1 MSFVFQSASMGDYIY
16 YIFSEACL
24 IMGHHL
30 FYLPLDLVYKYFIG
44 IFTYMFRRDIGQLTF
59 FVMSLCGL
67 YIRVTVDFLK
77 GLDSV
82 PVSVFCNNL
91 RSIGVNC

>member
-1 MSFVFQSASMGDYIY
+1 
-16 YIFSEACL
+16 
-24 IMGHHL
+24 
-30 FYLPLDLVYKYFIG
+30 
-44 IFTYMFRRDIGQLTF
+44 MFKRDIGQLTF
-59 FVMSLCGL
+59 FIMSLCGL

-91 RSIGVNC
+91 RSIGVNCLKIW

>member
-1 MSFVFQSASMGDYIY
+1 
-16 YIFSEACL
+16 
-24 IMGHHL
+24 
-30 FYLPLDLVYKYFIG
+30 
-44 IFTYMFRRDIGQLTF
+44 MFRRDIGQLTF

-82 PVSVFCNNL
+82 PVPVFCNNL
-91 RSIGVNC
+91 RSIGVNCLKIW